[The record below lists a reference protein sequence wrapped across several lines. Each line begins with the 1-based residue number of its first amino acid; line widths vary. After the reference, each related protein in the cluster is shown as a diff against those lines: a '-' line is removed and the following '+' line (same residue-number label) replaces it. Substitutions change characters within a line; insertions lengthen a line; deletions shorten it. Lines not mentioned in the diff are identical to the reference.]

1 MGTRERLRYTS
12 FFIHLPNHIIIHILH
27 SVAYIGDEPIPR
39 SQAPLCLYSNNI
51 IIIIDVRPL
60 I

>member
-12 FFIHLPNHIIIHILH
+12 FFIHRPNHIIIHILH

-39 SQAPLCLYSNNI
+39 SQAPLFDSNNI
-51 IIIIDVRPL
+51 IIIIDVQP
-60 I
+60 